1 MKIAIIGGGLA
12 GLTAASLLTKHNIE
26 TIIIEKRDELGGL
39 LKTRTI
45 RGYTFDIGGS
55 HIIFSRNKEILNFIL
70 DLLGRNNLIKHKRN
84 TKIYYKD
91 RYIHYPFE
99 NGLYMLDPIE
109 RYECIKYLL
118 ETIIK
123 REKGEI
129 KKPQNFEEWIYY
141 VFGKGIAEKYLI
153 PYNIKIWKRDLREI
167 SLEWVGERVPKPPI
181 DDILKSAVG
190 IPTEGYLHQ
199 LHFYYPKSGGIQFLI
214 DNLKT
219 RINHTNKCKILLE
232 STIKKIQPSKKKI
245 SITTNNHKFD
255 VDYVITTAPPQE
267 IIPKIK
273 DSNID
278 VDIISLLNKLD
289 YNSLYVVGI
298 GAKSKPAPY
307 HWIYFPQKEII
318 FHRLAYISN
327 YSLDM
332 TKEGGVSMIAEIS
345 LNPKSKVPDTAKIK
359 DIVKENLDKIG
370 LVGINNI
377 EVCKAW
383 YWKYAY
389 IIYNHHYKDV
399 IKQFIEKLQ
408 ELKIIPLGR
417 FGSWNYMNM
426 DSVISQAITIVN
438 KILTRKL
445 IDSKKSF

>member
-12 GLTAASLLTKHNIE
+12 GLTAAYLLTKHNIE

-167 SLEWVGERVPKPPI
+167 SLEWVGGRVPKPPI

-199 LHFYYPKSGGIQFLI
+199 LHFYYPKS
-214 DNLKT
+214 
-219 RINHTNKCKILLE
+219 CLLYTSDAADE
-232 STIKKIQPSKKKI
+232 
-245 SITTNNHKFD
+245 
-255 VDYVITTAPPQE
+255 
-267 IIPKIK
+267 
-273 DSNID
+273 
-278 VDIISLLNKLD
+278 
-289 YNSLYVVGI
+289 
-298 GAKSKPAPY
+298 
-307 HWIYFPQKEII
+307 
-318 FHRLAYISN
+318 
-327 YSLDM
+327 
-332 TKEGGVSMIAEIS
+332 
-345 LNPKSKVPDTAKIK
+345 
-359 DIVKENLDKIG
+359 
-370 LVGINNI
+370 
-377 EVCKAW
+377 
-383 YWKYAY
+383 
-389 IIYNHHYKDV
+389 
-399 IKQFIEKLQ
+399 
-408 ELKIIPLGR
+408 
-417 FGSWNYMNM
+417 
-426 DSVISQAITIVN
+426 
-438 KILTRKL
+438 
-445 IDSKKSF
+445 